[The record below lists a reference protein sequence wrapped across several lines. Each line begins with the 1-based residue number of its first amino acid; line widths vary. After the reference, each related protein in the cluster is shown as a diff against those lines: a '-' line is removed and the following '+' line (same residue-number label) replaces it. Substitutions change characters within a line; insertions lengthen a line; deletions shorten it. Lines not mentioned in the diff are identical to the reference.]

1 MRLSQDKMAIMRAD
15 AIDTE
20 FVEHKDVPET
30 ENQEPDN
37 LDKKIDGA
45 VDEMLKKT
53 TLNKTVEDNL
63 SMGLD
68 NPEFKA
74 AAGKIDKKRNKF
86 IAGLKNILGFK
97 KRNLKKDLISD
108 SADTSTNNSEVPP
121 FVLDDEFRQSMIEL
135 EKEMTDSFSR
145 EIYSQLAEM
154 NKVLLL
160 DHLVDNPA
168 SQEKSEII
176 NMGFASEGNYNV
188 VAFSDNGYLMQL
200 ANREEVTTEDS
211 INVKDDKAQYNVI
224 APDGTVLAEKVN
236 YEDALEGIGILANEY
251 HKVVVKKFEEL
262 KNQQP
267 ENTPENNAENVP
279 EQTDNNEEVAENN
292 LPTPENTDNK
302 EVKDDFVNPFSENVS
317 NYAESIGIKIKE
329 LAANKNFAELLPEQQ
344 QFVLETL
351 RRTSLA
357 KAKVEGHK
365 SFTQEKDSK
374 KIWHIGFSLNQNY
387 HKERHK
393 IEALQNIESQ
403 GLSGYGEDELNWL
416 IEVMKNGP
424 EAKINE
430 AGEVIVN
437 CLPESNFGEE
447 QTELVSRYNE
457 TAREYIEV
465 SKNKNNKVEIELQ
478 KKLDDLKIELLNSAE
493 DDNKAAEINNLLFKS
508 KSNIELL
515 RFLSADKETEK
526 LLDRMSVTSFNGL
539 DKVKAMVGAQKDKA
553 GYAALGFT
561 LRTGTKFALA
571 NSACL
576 ASAIS
581 YGVGPMAAAIVG
593 GFRGHNQGK
602 KELIERE
609 ELARLGIKDQ
619 SKTARDLNL
628 ATGEKNGVN
637 FGLTE
642 KLQRLID
649 ELNSEVDEDKIE
661 KIKRELNLRIDYTE
675 NKINNESIDYGSIDE
690 RNINYFN
697 LINTV
702 AEAKSAVGKSVVYS
716 QINKYWNVDKNV
728 KKRTRGEGGKEDFEK
743 ISNISAYDRLA
754 SFMNYREEKQHK
766 KELNFLV
773 KKTAT
778 GAIMGAT
785 FAAAGAFV
793 AEKLGVSEWLSE
805 HLNKESFRKLG
816 DNLES
821 LIPGKRGVSQEV
833 VNNLVETKNVDTNVV
848 VEDTVATVKQDFK
861 VPKTEFEIPKT
872 EVTPETPKTIKFV
885 DEISNKNLNGKSD
898 SVWRST
904 REIFKNNARE
914 LGYKGDLNDQSA
926 LNHWAETQTAN
937 TISNSGEM
945 DDKVFEGNK
954 VVLTKDGDGFKAVV
968 EQGDGTTSKQFT
980 ATDLRQKSAPTFSKI
995 DNSEIEALDSLGG
1008 NDDMEVYEFP
1018 DNQNNLN
1025 TPDTLIEVDNNR
1037 RLISE
1042 YFNLKSEDLQ
1052 PEGNTLVYEKSFG
1065 KVIFSDNNQD
1075 GKLEIVLL
1083 DKNKSNIPDSFIEEI
1098 KGKKSIEKFINNDLD
1113 KTFKSWNKLSN
1124 DDRSLYQI
1132 LNGKTTKD
1140 ELLNQIKTQFKLGNN
1155 VKLAANN
1162 HFAVQTSLDKQEYFS
1177 LDFKGVKK
1185 MLKVLAK
1192 IS

>member
-1 MRLSQDKMAIMRAD
+1 MRPNKDKMAIMRAG
-15 AIDTE
+15 AIDAE
-20 FVEHKDVPET
+20 FAEHKDVLET
-30 ENQEPDN
+30 ENNESDN

-45 VDEMLKKT
+45 VDETSKRAT
-53 TLNKTVEDNL
+53 RDKTVEDNL
-63 SMGLD
+63 SVGLD
-68 NPEFKA
+68 NPEFEA

-97 KRNLKKDLISD
+97 KRSLKKDLISD
-108 SADTSTNNSEVPP
+108 SNDISTSNSEVPP
-121 FVLDDEFRQSMIEL
+121 FVLDDEYRQSMIEL
-135 EKEMTDSFSR
+135 EKEMADSFSR
-145 EIYSQLAEM
+145 EVYSRLAEM

-176 NMGFASEGNYNV
+176 NIGFASEGNYNV

-200 ANREEVTTEDS
+200 TNKEEVTTEDS
-211 INVKDDKAQYNVI
+211 INIKDDKAQYNVI
-224 APDGTVLAEKVN
+224 APDGTVLAEKIN
-236 YEDALEGIGILANEY
+236 YTTALEGIDILANEY
-251 HKVVVKKFEEL
+251 HKVVVKEFEEL
-262 KNQQP
+262 KNEQP

-279 EQTDNNEEVAENN
+279 GQEPENGESVSEQTDNNEEAPENN
-292 LPTPENTDNK
+292 LPTLENVDNR
-302 EVKDDFVNPFSENVS
+302 EAKDDFANPFNENISV
-317 NYAESIGIKIKE
+317 YAKSIGIEIKE
-329 LAANKNFAELLPEQQ
+329 LATNKNFVELLPEQQ

-351 RRTSLA
+351 RRSSLA
-357 KAKVEGHK
+357 KAKVEGHQ
-365 SFTQEKDSK
+365 SFIQEKDSK
-374 KIWHIGFSLNQNY
+374 KIWQIGFSLNQNY

-393 IEALQNIESQ
+393 IEALKNIESQ
-403 GLSGYGEDELNWL
+403 GLAGYGEDELDWL
-416 IEVMKNGP
+416 IDVIKSGP
-424 EAKINE
+424 EVKINE

-539 DKVKAMVGAQKDKA
+539 DKVKSMVGAQKDKA

-716 QINKYWNVDKNV
+716 QINKYWNVDENV
-728 KKRTRGEGGKEDFEK
+728 KKRTRGKGGKEDFEK

-821 LIPGKRGVSQEV
+821 LIPGKRGVPQEV
-833 VNNLVETKNVDTNVV
+833 VNNLVETKNVDTNIAIKENVSN
-848 VEDTVATVKQDFK
+848 VKQD
-861 VPKTEFEIPKT
+861 VVMPKT
-872 EVTPETPKTIKFV
+872 EVTPETPKAIKFV
-885 DEISNKNLNGKSD
+885 DEISNKDLNGKSD

-926 LNHWAETQTAN
+926 LNNWAETQTAN
-937 TISNSGEM
+937 TINSSGELN
-945 DDKVFEGNK
+945 DKVFEGNK
-954 VVLTKDGDGFKAVV
+954 VVLIKDGDGFKAVV
-968 EQGDGTTSKQFT
+968 EQGGGAKPGQLSEDIETI
-980 ATDLRQKSAPTFSKI
+980 KI
-995 DNSEIEALDSLGG
+995 RNNNPALTPIEDIDSGNSEIET
-1008 NDDMEVYEFP
+1008 YEFP
-1018 DNQNNLN
+1018 KD
-1025 TPDTLIEVDNNR
+1025 LIAQDSSYIDVENNR
-1037 RLISE
+1037 QLVLD
-1042 YFNLKSEDLQ
+1042 YFRFKSEDLHQ
-1052 PEGNTLVYEKSFG
+1052 QGSNLVYEKDFG
-1065 KVIFSDNNQD
+1065 KVIFSDNNRD
-1075 GKLEIVLL
+1075 GKLEIAFV
-1083 DKNKSNIPDSFIEEI
+1083 DKNGAIIPDSFVEEI
-1098 KGKKSIEKFINNDLD
+1098 KGKKSVENFINKDLD
-1113 KTFKSWNKLSN
+1113 KTFKSWNKLDIN
-1124 DDRSLYQI
+1124 DRRLYQV
-1132 LNGKTTKD
+1132 LNDKTTKD
-1140 ELLNQIKTQFKLGNN
+1140 ELLNQIKIQFNLNN
-1155 VKLAANN
+1155 DIRLAANN
-1162 HFAVQTSLDKQEYFS
+1162 HLSVQTGLNKQEYFS

-1185 MLKVLAK
+1185 MLKFLAK